1 MKKRTISILLLMAI
15 LLTSIPVLASEP
27 SRREDEPS
35 SPVKYADI
43 TKITPSLSVSG
54 STATYSLS
62 VKCPTDV
69 TKIGATLQ
77 LQKKN
82 SNGTYSDFGTSW
94 KAESKSYSLY
104 TSGTK
109 TVTSGGTYRLKVTVI
124 ASTSSGSSMATAYS

>member
-15 LLTSIPVLASEP
+15 LLASIPALASEP
-27 SRREDEPS
+27 SRREDEPL

-69 TKIGATLQ
+69 TKICYL
-77 LQKKN
+77 
-82 SNGTYSDFGTSW
+82 
-94 KAESKSYSLY
+94 
-104 TSGTK
+104 
-109 TVTSGGTYRLKVTVI
+109 
-124 ASTSSGSSMATAYS
+124 

>member
-15 LLTSIPVLASEP
+15 LFTSVPAFAVET
-27 SRREDEPS
+27 SRREGIEVPTRYTNITS
-35 SPVKYADI
+35 ISPA
-43 TKITPSLSVSG
+43 LSVSG
-54 STATYSLS
+54 STATYSLT

-77 LQKKN
+77 IQKKN
-82 SNGTYSDFGTSW
+82 SNGTYSDFGASW